1 MRIIRTVILKWQI
14 QGSVFRQRRRN
25 IYFERFYRV
34 DKSHSREIGGTG
46 LGLAIARSAVVMHRG
61 AIKVFSQPSEGTTF
75 TVRISRLNYVSLG
88 RRRNAMIKKK
98 SYWILMLTAIC
109 ILAVTGCKKEGKT
122 ADFHIY
128 YTDSEGVSLV
138 EKGIK
143 PEGKTQKEQID
154 EILDKI
160 QKNTDD
166 IDYRSP
172 FVKEVKVKE
181 WSVKDGKLIVDFN
194 RNYQKL
200 SATEEILLRAA
211 VVQSV
216 GQISGVD
223 AVLFMI
229 DGESLQDMNGQVV
242 GYMQPSDFVKNTGV
256 SLHSYQKETFLLYY
270 GNKQGDRLVKE
281 KVSIRYNSSISKEKV
296 LVEQL
301 IKGPSSDNETAVIPA
316 ETKVLSVSVKDHIC
330 YVNLDKGFLDTTNVM
345 NPELPVYAI
354 VNTIIEGSSIGRVQ
368 ILIDGKKPNVNYM
381 GKISL
386 EKAAFP
392 KPEYCG
398 RGVVREEQAAS

>member
-1 MRIIRTVILKWQI
+1 
-14 QGSVFRQRRRN
+14 
-25 IYFERFYRV
+25 
-34 DKSHSREIGGTG
+34 
-46 LGLAIARSAVVMHRG
+46 
-61 AIKVFSQPSEGTTF
+61 
-75 TVRISRLNYVSLG
+75 
-88 RRRNAMIKKK
+88 MIKKK

-216 GQISGVD
+216 GQIS
-223 AVLFMI
+223 
-229 DGESLQDMNGQVV
+229 
-242 GYMQPSDFVKNTGV
+242 
-256 SLHSYQKETFLLYY
+256 
-270 GNKQGDRLVKE
+270 
-281 KVSIRYNSSISKEKV
+281 
-296 LVEQL
+296 
-301 IKGPSSDNETAVIPA
+301 
-316 ETKVLSVSVKDHIC
+316 
-330 YVNLDKGFLDTTNVM
+330 
-345 NPELPVYAI
+345 
-354 VNTIIEGSSIGRVQ
+354 
-368 ILIDGKKPNVNYM
+368 
-381 GKISL
+381 
-386 EKAAFP
+386 
-392 KPEYCG
+392 
-398 RGVVREEQAAS
+398 

>member
-1 MRIIRTVILKWQI
+1 
-14 QGSVFRQRRRN
+14 
-25 IYFERFYRV
+25 
-34 DKSHSREIGGTG
+34 
-46 LGLAIARSAVVMHRG
+46 
-61 AIKVFSQPSEGTTF
+61 
-75 TVRISRLNYVSLG
+75 
-88 RRRNAMIKKK
+88 MIKKK

-211 VVQSV
+211 VVCWTDFW
-216 GQISGVD
+216 SGCCVIHD
-223 AVLFMI
+223 RRRIIARYEWTGGWLYAAIGFCKKYRCESPFLSERDIFVVLW
-229 DGESLQDMNGQVV
+229 
-242 GYMQPSDFVKNTGV
+242 
-256 SLHSYQKETFLLYY
+256 
-270 GNKQGDRLVKE
+270 
-281 KVSIRYNSSISKEKV
+281 
-296 LVEQL
+296 
-301 IKGPSSDNETAVIPA
+301 
-316 ETKVLSVSVKDHIC
+316 
-330 YVNLDKGFLDTTNVM
+330 
-345 NPELPVYAI
+345 
-354 VNTIIEGSSIGRVQ
+354 
-368 ILIDGKKPNVNYM
+368 
-381 GKISL
+381 
-386 EKAAFP
+386 
-392 KPEYCG
+392 
-398 RGVVREEQAAS
+398 

>member
-1 MRIIRTVILKWQI
+1 
-14 QGSVFRQRRRN
+14 
-25 IYFERFYRV
+25 
-34 DKSHSREIGGTG
+34 
-46 LGLAIARSAVVMHRG
+46 
-61 AIKVFSQPSEGTTF
+61 
-75 TVRISRLNYVSLG
+75 
-88 RRRNAMIKKK
+88 MIKKK

-172 FVKEVKVKE
+172 FVKAVKVKE

-223 AVLFMI
+223 AVLFTI

-270 GNKQGDRLVKE
+270 GNKQGDR
-281 KVSIRYNSSISKEKV
+281 EKV

-368 ILIDGKKPNVNYM
+368 ILIDGKTNVNYM

-386 EKAAFP
+386 EKP
-392 KPEYCG
+392 LSRNLNIVEG
-398 RGVVREEQAAS
+398 E

>member
-1 MRIIRTVILKWQI
+1 
-14 QGSVFRQRRRN
+14 
-25 IYFERFYRV
+25 
-34 DKSHSREIGGTG
+34 
-46 LGLAIARSAVVMHRG
+46 
-61 AIKVFSQPSEGTTF
+61 
-75 TVRISRLNYVSLG
+75 
-88 RRRNAMIKKK
+88 MIKKK

-223 AVLFMI
+223 AVLFTI

-281 KVSIRYNSSISKEKV
+281 KVSIRYNSSISKEKDAGRTAD
-296 LVEQL
+296 QGSF
-301 IKGPSSDNETAVIPA
+301 IGQRDGSDPGR
-316 ETKVLSVSVKDHIC
+316 
-330 YVNLDKGFLDTTNVM
+330 DKGA
-345 NPELPVYAI
+345 ECI
-354 VNTIIEGSSIGRVQ
+354 CKGSYLLCEPG
-368 ILIDGKKPNVNYM
+368 
-381 GKISL
+381 
-386 EKAAFP
+386 
-392 KPEYCG
+392 
-398 RGVVREEQAAS
+398 

>member
-1 MRIIRTVILKWQI
+1 MQKRKEKQQTSISIIQIPRACRWLK
-14 QGSVFRQRRRN
+14 
-25 IYFERFYRV
+25 
-34 DKSHSREIGGTG
+34 
-46 LGLAIARSAVVMHRG
+46 
-61 AIKVFSQPSEGTTF
+61 
-75 TVRISRLNYVSLG
+75 
-88 RRRNAMIKKK
+88 
-98 SYWILMLTAIC
+98 
-109 ILAVTGCKKEGKT
+109 
-122 ADFHIY
+122 
-128 YTDSEGVSLV
+128 
-138 EKGIK
+138 KGIK

-242 GYMQPSDFVKNTGV
+242 GYMQPSDFD
-256 SLHSYQKETFLLYY
+256 QKI
-270 GNKQGDRLVKE
+270 QV
-281 KVSIRYNSSISKEKV
+281 
-296 LVEQL
+296 
-301 IKGPSSDNETAVIPA
+301 
-316 ETKVLSVSVKDHIC
+316 
-330 YVNLDKGFLDTTNVM
+330 
-345 NPELPVYAI
+345 
-354 VNTIIEGSSIGRVQ
+354 
-368 ILIDGKKPNVNYM
+368 
-381 GKISL
+381 
-386 EKAAFP
+386 
-392 KPEYCG
+392 
-398 RGVVREEQAAS
+398 

>member
-1 MRIIRTVILKWQI
+1 
-14 QGSVFRQRRRN
+14 
-25 IYFERFYRV
+25 
-34 DKSHSREIGGTG
+34 
-46 LGLAIARSAVVMHRG
+46 
-61 AIKVFSQPSEGTTF
+61 
-75 TVRISRLNYVSLG
+75 
-88 RRRNAMIKKK
+88 MIKKK

-181 WSVKDGKLIVDFN
+181 RSVKDGKLIVDFN

-223 AVLFMI
+223 AVLFTI

-256 SLHSYQKETFLLYY
+256 SLHSYQKETFLS
-270 GNKQGDRLVKE
+270 RP
-281 KVSIRYNSSISKEKV
+281 I
-296 LVEQL
+296 
-301 IKGPSSDNETAVIPA
+301 
-316 ETKVLSVSVKDHIC
+316 
-330 YVNLDKGFLDTTNVM
+330 
-345 NPELPVYAI
+345 
-354 VNTIIEGSSIGRVQ
+354 
-368 ILIDGKKPNVNYM
+368 
-381 GKISL
+381 
-386 EKAAFP
+386 
-392 KPEYCG
+392 
-398 RGVVREEQAAS
+398 

>member
-1 MRIIRTVILKWQI
+1 
-14 QGSVFRQRRRN
+14 
-25 IYFERFYRV
+25 
-34 DKSHSREIGGTG
+34 
-46 LGLAIARSAVVMHRG
+46 
-61 AIKVFSQPSEGTTF
+61 
-75 TVRISRLNYVSLG
+75 
-88 RRRNAMIKKK
+88 MIKKK

-211 VVQSV
+211 VVQSGCCV
-216 GQISGVD
+216 IHDRRRIIARYEWTGGWLYAAIGFCKKYRCESPFLSERDIFV
-223 AVLFMI
+223 VLW
-229 DGESLQDMNGQVV
+229 
-242 GYMQPSDFVKNTGV
+242 
-256 SLHSYQKETFLLYY
+256 
-270 GNKQGDRLVKE
+270 
-281 KVSIRYNSSISKEKV
+281 
-296 LVEQL
+296 
-301 IKGPSSDNETAVIPA
+301 
-316 ETKVLSVSVKDHIC
+316 
-330 YVNLDKGFLDTTNVM
+330 
-345 NPELPVYAI
+345 
-354 VNTIIEGSSIGRVQ
+354 
-368 ILIDGKKPNVNYM
+368 
-381 GKISL
+381 
-386 EKAAFP
+386 
-392 KPEYCG
+392 
-398 RGVVREEQAAS
+398 

>member
-1 MRIIRTVILKWQI
+1 
-14 QGSVFRQRRRN
+14 
-25 IYFERFYRV
+25 
-34 DKSHSREIGGTG
+34 
-46 LGLAIARSAVVMHRG
+46 
-61 AIKVFSQPSEGTTF
+61 
-75 TVRISRLNYVSLG
+75 
-88 RRRNAMIKKK
+88 MIKKK

-172 FVKEVKVKE
+172 FVKEAKVKE

-223 AVLFMI
+223 AVLFTI

-368 ILIDGKKPNVNYM
+368 ILIDGKTNVNYM

-386 EKAAFP
+386 EKP
-392 KPEYCG
+392 LSRNLNIVEG
-398 RGVVREEQAAS
+398 E

>member
-1 MRIIRTVILKWQI
+1 
-14 QGSVFRQRRRN
+14 
-25 IYFERFYRV
+25 
-34 DKSHSREIGGTG
+34 
-46 LGLAIARSAVVMHRG
+46 
-61 AIKVFSQPSEGTTF
+61 
-75 TVRISRLNYVSLG
+75 
-88 RRRNAMIKKK
+88 MIKKK

-200 SATEEILLRAA
+200 SATEENSAAALR
-211 VVQSV
+211 
-216 GQISGVD
+216 
-223 AVLFMI
+223 LF
-229 DGESLQDMNGQVV
+229 SL
-242 GYMQPSDFVKNTGV
+242 SDR
-256 SLHSYQKETFLLYY
+256 FLEWML
-270 GNKQGDRLVKE
+270 
-281 KVSIRYNSSISKEKV
+281 
-296 LVEQL
+296 
-301 IKGPSSDNETAVIPA
+301 
-316 ETKVLSVSVKDHIC
+316 C
-330 YVNLDKGFLDTTNVM
+330 YSRSTENHC
-345 NPELPVYAI
+345 
-354 VNTIIEGSSIGRVQ
+354 
-368 ILIDGKKPNVNYM
+368 
-381 GKISL
+381 KI
-386 EKAAFP
+386 
-392 KPEYCG
+392 
-398 RGVVREEQAAS
+398 

>member
-1 MRIIRTVILKWQI
+1 
-14 QGSVFRQRRRN
+14 
-25 IYFERFYRV
+25 
-34 DKSHSREIGGTG
+34 
-46 LGLAIARSAVVMHRG
+46 
-61 AIKVFSQPSEGTTF
+61 
-75 TVRISRLNYVSLG
+75 
-88 RRRNAMIKKK
+88 MIKKK

-316 ETKVLSVSVKDHIC
+316 S
-330 YVNLDKGFLDTTNVM
+330 
-345 NPELPVYAI
+345 
-354 VNTIIEGSSIGRVQ
+354 II
-368 ILIDGKKPNVNYM
+368 
-381 GKISL
+381 
-386 EKAAFP
+386 A
-392 KPEYCG
+392 
-398 RGVVREEQAAS
+398 

>member
-1 MRIIRTVILKWQI
+1 
-14 QGSVFRQRRRN
+14 
-25 IYFERFYRV
+25 
-34 DKSHSREIGGTG
+34 
-46 LGLAIARSAVVMHRG
+46 
-61 AIKVFSQPSEGTTF
+61 
-75 TVRISRLNYVSLG
+75 
-88 RRRNAMIKKK
+88 MIKKK

-211 VVQSV
+211 VVQH
-216 GQISGVD
+216 
-223 AVLFMI
+223 
-229 DGESLQDMNGQVV
+229 MNGQVV

-281 KVSIRYNSSISKEKV
+281 KVSIRYNSSISREKV

-368 ILIDGKKPNVNYM
+368 ILIDGKTNVNYM

-386 EKAAFP
+386 EKP
-392 KPEYCG
+392 LSRNLNIVEG
-398 RGVVREEQAAS
+398 E